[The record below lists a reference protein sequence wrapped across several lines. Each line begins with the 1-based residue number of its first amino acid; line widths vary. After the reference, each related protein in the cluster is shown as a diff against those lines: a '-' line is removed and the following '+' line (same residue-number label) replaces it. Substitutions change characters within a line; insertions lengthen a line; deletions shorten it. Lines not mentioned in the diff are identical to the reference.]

1 MSNAL
6 ASQDAVRF
14 LSFVHNV
21 GGIRRPQRR
30 ISYPA
35 TDAEKLGW
43 KVTEYALK
51 RLKKVY
57 PEENQ

>member
-6 ASQDAVRF
+6 ASQEAVRF

-30 ISYPA
+30 IPYPM

-43 KVTEYALK
+43 TATEYALK
-51 RLKKVY
+51 RLKRVY
-57 PEENQ
+57 PQENL

>member
-6 ASQDAVRF
+6 ASQEAVRF
-14 LSFVHNV
+14 LSFIHNV
-21 GGIRRPQRR
+21 GGIRRPQHR
-30 ISYPA
+30 IPYPT

-51 RLKKVY
+51 RLKRVY
-57 PEENQ
+57 PEENL

>member
-6 ASQDAVRF
+6 TSQEAVRF

>member
-6 ASQDAVRF
+6 ASQEAVRF
-14 LSFVHNV
+14 LSFIHNL
-21 GGIRRPQRR
+21 GGIRRPERR
-30 ISYPA
+30 SSYPM